1 MVERIDAVE
10 AEQLIA
16 DGVRTLDVLPAEVF
30 EQVHLPGATSM
41 PLEEFDPTEVES
53 FDRSEPLLVYCF
65 DQHCDLSA
73 RNRPARTARFRPGP
87 RPDRWPRRVD
97 RARPADGRNHR

>member
-16 DGVRTLDVLPAEVF
+16 DGVRTLDVLPADVF

-41 PLEEFDPTEVES
+41 PLEEFDPTVGRV
-53 FDRSEPLLVYCF
+53 RSTGRSRCW
-65 DQHCDLSA
+65 S
-73 RNRPARTARFRPGP
+73 TASTSTVTSVLAHPPGSSS
-87 RPDRWPRRVD
+87 W
-97 RARPADGRNHR
+97 ASSTSTT